1 MRCPSFYILHSFVFC
16 CAEPQVF
23 FISLKKLQ
31 MYICCFDKVFHDGM
45 CCFIIHSH
53 ICVYKR
59 ECWCIFEGLCL
70 KSSVQTLNI
79 LRGNV
84 FQNNLSIPLLNH
96 PVSWACQENYKFHVV
111 QMELSERV
119 CTFDNLSLPRKLQV
133 LFCSD
138 GVVRKGV
145 HLITSVYASLCV
157 SHEFDA
163 FVTICTLGCVELKL
177 VKELRFMAFNCFS
190 GCYTEL

>member
-16 CAEPQVF
+16 CPEPQVF

-84 FQNNLSIPLLNH
+84 FQNNLSILCWTTQCLELAKKITSFMLFRWSCLKGCVH
-96 PVSWACQENYKFHVV
+96 LITWACQENYKCYFV
-111 QMELSERV
+111 QMELSGRV
-119 CTFDNLSLPRKLQV
+119 Y
-133 LFCSD
+133 
-138 GVVRKGV
+138 
-145 HLITSVYASLCV
+145 IW
-157 SHEFDA
+157 
-163 FVTICTLGCVELKL
+163 
-177 VKELRFMAFNCFS
+177 
-190 GCYTEL
+190 